1 MATDADLFPL
11 LQKKIRDHMND
22 TADHMSA
29 GACADIEE
37 YRTCCGIISGLA
49 LAERELLDMVKS
61 YEEQD

>member
-37 YRTCCGIISGLA
+37 YGLVA
-49 LAERELLDMVKS
+49 GSLVVSRLQKENYS
-61 YEEQD
+61 TW